1 MKRKNH
7 WVLFALLLLALINLS
22 PSEETALVRSEERGD
37 EPPASVPQTEVP
49 QETGHIRVAVQ
60 MNESDFRQLEQM
72 TRTFMDSHKVQVE
85 LTNVASE
92 EAYASFQNLL
102 KLGESPDVLLLDNAW
117 VRQFAADGYLLPT
130 EIYYSGVLSGE
141 VLSVSLVPN
150 EWNGY
155 VWGVPA
161 DVDPYVYVFSDK
173 AMKELGMEAPPD
185 SPDAW
190 NALLASGSEPKRL
203 PQHLLGVDG
212 SDPYAALTL
221 LWQLGG
227 GAKENGQASPFTLT
241 GEMQTAL
248 MRLEQLRPYLVSKG
262 SPPAEDQGLWNQLQ
276 RGELAMLLT
285 TASEAASHPQAGTKA
300 VLPEKKQGR
309 YSGWIAG
316 RSYAVSSHSQN
327 PDAAG
332 EWIEAM
338 TSSESQSQWF
348 EATGHLPVLHAVY
361 DEAAKYKLPDWSGA
375 FAASGAKSAMPA
387 GSGLPAELEEFSG
400 LVENYLNGKAS
411 AASLADKFGR
421 SGQ

>member
-22 PSEETALVRSEERGD
+22 PSKETALVRSEDRGD

-72 TRTFMDSHKVQVE
+72 NRTFMDSHKVQVE

-92 EAYASFQNLL
+92 EAHASFQNLL

-141 VLSVSLVPN
+141 VLSASLVPN

-161 DVDPYVYVFSDK
+161 DADPYVYVFSDVVLK
-173 AMKELGMEAPPD
+173 DMGMDKPPD

-190 NALLASGSEPKRL
+190 NALLASGSEKRRL
-203 PQHLLGVDG
+203 PQHLLGMDG
-212 SDPYAALTL
+212 SDPYASLTL

-227 GAKENGQASPFTLT
+227 GARENVQASPFTLN
-241 GEMQTAL
+241 GEMRTAL
-248 MRLEQLRPYLVSKG
+248 KRLEQLRPLLISAD
-262 SPPAEDQGLWNQLQ
+262 SPQAGDQDLWGKLQ
-276 RGELAMLLT
+276 RGELAMILT
-285 TASEAASHPQAGTKA
+285 KASEAANHRQAGTTA
-300 VLPEKKQGR
+300 MFPKKQR
-309 YSGWIAG
+309 DRFTTWIAG
-316 RSYAVSSHSQN
+316 RSFVVSSHSQN
-327 PDAAG
+327 ADAAG

-338 TSSESQSQWF
+338 TSSDSQKQWF
-348 EATGHLPVLHAVY
+348 EATGHLPVSRAIY
-361 DEAAKYKLPDWSGA
+361 DEAVKYKLPDWISS
-375 FAASGAKSAMPA
+375 FAAAGAMSAMPA
-387 GSGLPAELEEFSG
+387 GSGLPAELEEFSR
-400 LVENYLNGKAS
+400 LMEHYLNGKVS
-411 AASLADKFGR
+411 AGAFADKLGR
-421 SGQ
+421 IGQ